1 MFTTKEKVYFPNL
14 NGVRFVAAL
23 GVIAHHIEQAKNI
36 YGLDNIY
43 TNSFVGGV
51 FGKLGIIMFFVLSGF
66 LITYLLLKEKEK
78 TGTISVRN
86 FYIRRI
92 FRIWPLYYLI
102 IFLGIFVLP
111 HFNFFYIPYLSDHVN
126 DSWGLKLFVFL
137 FFLPNVADMLFRSA
151 PAPFINQT
159 WSVGV
164 EEQFYLLWPWIVK
177 YSKNIL
183 KVLLIIIG
191 VYFAI
196 RTTFFVWHI
205 NTPGNKV
212 ISDIN
217 YFWEYF
223 CIDDMAL
230 GGIMAWILYY
240 KKEKALKFLFH
251 KYTQIV
257 TYLVIV
263 FLAVRGIS
271 IPFVTFEVYAVPFA
285 VMIINLA
292 ANKNTLVTFDFKV
305 LDYLGK
311 VTYGLYMYHGI
322 AIIFGIRAVLAW
334 VPKENLVLSNVALY
348 LVTFGTCILMTI
360 LSYELYENPF
370 LKAKMKYSKI
380 ISGDNAKHLAEEAQ
394 APEQEAPVSGTVP
407 TLS

>member
-1 MFTTKEKVYFPNL
+1 MFSKEKVYFPNL

-23 GVIAHHIEQAKNI
+23 GVIAHHIEQGKNM

-92 FRIWPLYYLI
+92 FRIWPLYYMI

-111 HFNFFYIPYLSDHVN
+111 QFHFFHIPWYSDFVH
-126 DSWGLKLFVFL
+126 DHWWLKLVLFL
-137 FFLPNVADMLFRSA
+137 FFVPNIADVLFRA
-151 PAPFINQT
+151 TPAPFINQA

-177 YSKNIL
+177 FSKNIL
-183 KVLLIIIG
+183 KVLLYIISF
-191 VYFAI
+191 YFAI
-196 RTTFFVWHI
+196 RIVFIILHA
-205 NTPGNKV
+205 NNPASKLYA
-212 ISDIN
+212 DLD

-230 GGIMAWILYY
+230 GGIMAWILYH
-240 KKEKALKFLFH
+240 KKEKALKFLFN

-257 TYLVIV
+257 TYICIV
-263 FLAVRGIS
+263 FFALRGIA
-271 IPFVTFEVYAVPFA
+271 IPFFTYELYAIPFA

-292 ANKNTLVTFDFKV
+292 ANKNTIVSFDNKA

-322 AIIFGIRAVLAW
+322 AIVIGMRAVMAW
-334 VPKENLVLSNVALY
+334 VSPHNLVMSNIVIY
-348 LVTFGTCILMTI
+348 GVTFGSCILMTI
-360 LSYELYENPF
+360 LSYELYERPF
-370 LKAKMKYSKI
+370 LRAKVKYSKI
-380 ISGDNAKHLAEEAQ
+380 ISGDNAKEETA
-394 APEQEAPVSGTVP
+394 APVADESAIIQSAPMP
-407 TLS
+407 TA

>member
-1 MFTTKEKVYFPNL
+1 MFTKEKVYFPNL

-23 GVIAHHIEQAKNI
+23 GVIAHHVEQSKNM
-36 YGLDNIY
+36 YSLDNIY

-92 FRIWPLYYLI
+92 FRIWPLYYMI
-102 IFLGIFVLP
+102 IFLGIFILP
-111 HFNFFYIPYLSDHVN
+111 HFSFFNIPYYSDHVN
-126 DSWGLKLFVFL
+126 DFWWLKLGLFL
-137 FFLPNVADMLFRSA
+137 FFVPNVADMLFRSA

-164 EEQFYLLWPWIVK
+164 EEQFYIMWPWIVR

-183 KVLLIIIG
+183 TVLIRII
-191 VYFAI
+191 VFYFLV
-196 RTTFFVWHI
+196 RGTLEVWHHMRAD
-205 NTPGNKV
+205 NRV
-212 ISDIN
+212 ITNIN

-223 CIDDMAL
+223 CIDDMAM
-230 GGIMAWILYY
+230 GGIMAWILFN

-251 KYTQIV
+251 KYTQVV
-257 TYLVIV
+257 TYL
-263 FLAVRGIS
+263 FLIFLTVRGIS
-271 IPFVTFEVYAVPFA
+271 VPYITFEVYAVPFA
-285 VMIINLA
+285 IMIINLA
-292 ANKNTLVTFDFKV
+292 ANKNTLLTFNNPV

-322 AIIFGIRAVLAW
+322 AIVLAIRGVMAW
-334 VPKENLVLSNVALY
+334 VPKQDLVMGNIIIY
-348 LVTFGTCILMTI
+348 GITFGSCILMTI
-360 LSYELYENPF
+360 LSYEFFEKPF
-370 LKAKMKYSKI
+370 LKAKVKYSKI
-380 ISGDNAKHLAEEAQ
+380 VSGDNAKEPDEPLLAG
-394 APEQEAPVSGTVP
+394 EQPLAAAVP
-407 TLS
+407 GL

>member
-164 EEQFYLLWPWIVK
+164 EEQFYLMWPWIVK

-205 NTPGNKV
+205 NTPENKV
-212 ISDIN
+212 VSDIN

-257 TYLVIV
+257 TYLLIA
-263 FLAVRGIS
+263 FLALRGIS
-271 IPFVTFEVYAVPFA
+271 VPFVTFEVYAVPFA

-334 VPKENLVLSNVALY
+334 VPKENLVFSNVVLY
-348 LVTFGTCILMTI
+348 LVTFGSCILMTI

>member
-164 EEQFYLLWPWIVK
+164 EEQFYLMWPWIVK

-191 VYFAI
+191 VYFAV

-205 NTPGNKV
+205 NTPDNKV
-212 ISDIN
+212 VSDIN

-251 KYTQIV
+251 KYTQLV
-257 TYLVIV
+257 TYMVIV

-271 IPFVTFEVYAVPFA
+271 VPFVTFEVYAVPFA

-334 VPKENLVLSNVALY
+334 IPKQNLVLSNVVLY
-348 LVTFGTCILMTI
+348 LVIFGSCILMTI
-360 LSYELYENPF
+360 LSYELFESPF

-380 ISGDNAKHLAEEAQ
+380 ISGDNAKHLAEEGQ
-394 APEQEAPVSGTVP
+394 QPEQDTPVSATVP

>member
-126 DSWGLKLFVFL
+126 DFWGLKLFVFL

-191 VYFAI
+191 TYFAI

-205 NTPGNKV
+205 NTPDNKV
-212 ISDIN
+212 VSDIN

-271 IPFVTFEVYAVPFA
+271 VPFVTFEVYAVPFA

-334 VPKENLVLSNVALY
+334 IPKEHLVLSNVVLY
-348 LVTFGTCILMTI
+348 LVTFGSCILMTI

-394 APEQEAPVSGTVP
+394 AAEEEAPVSGTVP

>member
-164 EEQFYLLWPWIVK
+164 EEQFYLMWPWIVK

-205 NTPGNKV
+205 NTPDNKV
-212 ISDIN
+212 VSDIN

-271 IPFVTFEVYAVPFA
+271 VPFVTFEVYAVPFA

-334 VPKENLVLSNVALY
+334 IPKQHLVLSNVVLY
-348 LVTFGTCILMTI
+348 LVTFGSCILMTI

-394 APEQEAPVSGTVP
+394 AAEQEATVSGTVP